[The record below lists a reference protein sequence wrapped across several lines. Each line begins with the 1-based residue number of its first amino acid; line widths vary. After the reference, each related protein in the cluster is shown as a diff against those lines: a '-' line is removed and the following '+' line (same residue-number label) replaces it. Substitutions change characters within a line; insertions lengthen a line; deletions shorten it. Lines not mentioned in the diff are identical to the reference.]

1 MSYNESKNPMSN
13 YPMMSQSQWDNAP
26 FNEPHNAERDFE
38 VNVTYTLAKD
48 NIGVMTNDY
57 VPEYDEED
65 GSTTYNTK
73 YTDWEA
79 AYEEQHYSVL
89 QMIDLLKEYVSKEL
103 SNDVT
108 ASRKRFLQRVLED
121 CDGWEL
127 VESEYEES

>member
-1 MSYNESKNPMSN
+1 MAHGSDYYPAGAYNDPNAPYNEEVV
-13 YPMMSQSQWDNAP
+13 Q
-26 FNEPHNAERDFE
+26 ERDFE

-65 GSTTYNTK
+65 GRTTYNTE
-73 YTDWEA
+73 YTDWEEV
-79 AYEEQHYSVL
+79 YKEQHYSVL
-89 QMIDLLKEYVSKEL
+89 QMLDLLKEYVSKEL

>member
-1 MSYNESKNPMSN
+1 MIMAHGSDYYPAGAYYDPNAPYNEEVVK
-13 YPMMSQSQWDNAP
+13 
-26 FNEPHNAERDFE
+26 ERDFE

-57 VPEYDEED
+57 EPEYDEED
-65 GSTTYNTK
+65 GYTTYNTEN
-73 YTDWEA
+73 TDWEA

-89 QMIDLLKEYVSKEL
+89 QMLDLLKEYVCKEL

-127 VESEYEES
+127 VESEYDEA

>member
-1 MSYNESKNPMSN
+1 M
-13 YPMMSQSQWDNAP
+13 Q
-26 FNEPHNAERDFE
+26 ERDFE

-65 GSTTYNTK
+65 GRTTYNTE
-73 YTDWEA
+73 YTDWEEV
-79 AYEEQHYSVL
+79 YEEQHYSVL
-89 QMIDLLKEYVSKEL
+89 QMLDLLKEYVSKEL

>member
-1 MSYNESKNPMSN
+1 MIMAHSSDYYPAGAYYDPNAPYNEEVV
-13 YPMMSQSQWDNAP
+13 Q
-26 FNEPHNAERDFE
+26 ERDFE

-57 VPEYDEED
+57 VREYDEED
-65 GSTTYNTK
+65 GRTTYNTK
-73 YTDWEA
+73 DTDWEA
-79 AYEEQHYSVL
+79 VYEEQHYSVL
-89 QMIDLLKEYVSKEL
+89 QMLDLLKEYVSKEL

-127 VESEYEES
+127 VESEYEEA

>member
-1 MSYNESKNPMSN
+1 MIMAHESDYYPAGAYYDPNAPYNEEFV
-13 YPMMSQSQWDNAP
+13 Q
-26 FNEPHNAERDFE
+26 ERDFE

-89 QMIDLLKEYVSKEL
+89 QMLDLLKEYVSKEL